1 MRTNS
6 PLALI
11 VAMAK
16 NHVIGI
22 NNDLPWHIPQD
33 LKRFK
38 ELTKGKPCIM
48 GRNTFESIYA
58 RIKKPLPDRPNI
70 VISKSGFSAKGIEVL
85 TGLDEAVDH
94 AKTKY
99 PETEIMIIGGAS
111 VYEQAIDIVDRMYLT
126 IVEIEPDGDAF
137 FPELH
142 CPDWKIISEEY
153 LNDPMPYKN
162 LVLERV

>member
-1 MRTNS
+1 MGLS
-6 PLALI
+6 LI

-22 NNDLPWHIPQD
+22 KNDLPWHIPAD

-48 GRNTFESIYA
+48 GRNTFESIVA

-70 VISKSGFSAKGIEVL
+70 VISKSGFSAEGIEVL

-162 LVLERV
+162 LVLDRV

>member
-1 MRTNS
+1 MGVS
-6 PLALI
+6 LI

-22 NNDLPWHIPQD
+22 NNDLPWHIPAD

-48 GRNTFESIYA
+48 GRNTFESIFD

-70 VISKSGFSAKGIEVL
+70 VISKSGFSATGIEVL
-85 TGLDEAVDH
+85 TSLDEAVAH
-94 AKTKY
+94 AKTNY

-111 VYEQAIDIVDRMYLT
+111 VYQQAISMVDRMYLT

-137 FPELH
+137 FPELN
-142 CPDWKIISEEY
+142 CPDWKIISEEH

-162 LVLERV
+162 LVLDRI